1 MGEEFKQAYNDMERI
16 AEKNFNLVKD
26 RLLSE
31 EKMSLME
38 RSKMMEIAKN
48 AAKIM
53 KYAAEMKY
61 GLSYPQIEL

>member
-38 RSKMMEIAKN
+38 RAKMMEIAKN
-48 AAKIM
+48 AAKIL

-61 GLSYPQIEL
+61 GLSYPKIEL